1 MCIANFKWRINNNDN
16 NYYNDNINNNNNNGN
31 SDSYWETSFC
41 FVENV
46 LN

>member
-16 NYYNDNINNNNNNGN
+16 YYNDNINNNNNNDN
-31 SDSYWETSFC
+31 SDSYLETSFC